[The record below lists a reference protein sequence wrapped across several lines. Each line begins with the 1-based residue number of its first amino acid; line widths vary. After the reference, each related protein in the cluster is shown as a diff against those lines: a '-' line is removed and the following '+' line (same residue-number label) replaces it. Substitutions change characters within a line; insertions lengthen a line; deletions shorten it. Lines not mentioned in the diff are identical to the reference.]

1 MNAAEALAALV
12 GACGIPPAT
21 LTAFGLALLTGRAR
35 PATQPTAAKRE
46 RIYAMRARGLDAEA
60 IAARLVL
67 DVAQV
72 RETLNPTKEGNH
84 D

>member
-1 MNAAEALAALV
+1 MNAAETLAALV

-21 LTAFGLALLTGRAR
+21 LTAFGLALLTRPTR
-35 PATQPTAAKRE
+35 PAQQPTAAERE

-60 IAARLVL
+60 IAARLAL

-72 RETLNPTKEGNH
+72 RETLNPTKDRSH